1 MSAVEPQSTNDSY
14 FINGKHISGA
24 TGTLFGRVGQPTTDA
39 LVPLERL
46 ATRLTVPIANYD
58 DLHVL
63 FEKREV
69 VLFEIHRGLKVTLS
83 VTAVIAE
90 VVKKDDGAAVLLEYD
105 LA

>member
-14 FINGKHISGA
+14 FINGKNISGA
-24 TGTLFGRVGQPTTDA
+24 SGSLFGRVREPSPDA

-46 ATRLTVPIANYD
+46 ATRLIVPVSHYD
-58 DLHVL
+58 ELHAL

-90 VVKKDDGAAVLLEYD
+90 VIKKDDSAAVLLEYD

>member
-1 MSAVEPQSTNDSY
+1 MSAVDPVSTNDSY
-14 FINGKHISGA
+14 FINGRNISGA
-24 TGTLFGRVGQPTTDA
+24 SGTLFGRVAEPSTDT
-39 LVPLERL
+39 LVQLERL
-46 ATRLTVPIANYD
+46 ATRIIAPVSHYD
-58 DLHVL
+58 ELHAL

-90 VVKKDDGAAVLLEYD
+90 VVKKDDSTAVLLEYD